1 MGYTLDTK
9 VWFIRTPKPTTS
21 ANSCGLFLRSMKI
34 NGYIWADD
42 AYFFYTKKDG
52 GFRKKHR
59 FFVSFG
65 VVTEDNQRLF

>member
-34 NGYIWADD
+34 NGYIWAGD
-42 AYFFYTKKDG
+42 AYFLPSNHLQMK
-52 GFRKKHR
+52 
-59 FFVSFG
+59 
-65 VVTEDNQRLF
+65 